1 MACRANVWGSV
12 AYSLSPCVLVSN
24 DMRLLRTLLWPRYIS
39 SSPNILGRIGRVV
52 HWALAFIVAPL
63 AAVVTFVSMQN
74 DELFA
79 AVLAFVAVMLVGRA
93 LRYILSAE

>member
-1 MACRANVWGSV
+1 
-12 AYSLSPCVLVSN
+12 
-24 DMRLLRTLLWPRYIS
+24 
-39 SSPNILGRIGRVV
+39 
-52 HWALAFIVAPL
+52 LAFIVAPL